1 MLVDS
6 NFFVSG
12 VIDFRDS
19 IESWGILDLSVAMA
33 YSMISVY
40 GKNGRSISAAA
51 ALLRGYNSV
60 RPLTEE
66 ERKHLI
72 LLIACRL
79 SCSVTLGAYAYH
91 KDPENEYLLLHAQPA
106 WETLDLIWGT
116 DEMRRAD
123 MAKALNRVFDLACA
137 GQVDSSTEIIPCVDL
152 CFPDPRVGDPLQE
165 MREDWVDDATRS
177 VKRRR
182 STFR

>member
-1 MLVDS
+1 M
-6 NFFVSG
+6 
-12 VIDFRDS
+12 
-19 IESWGILDLSVAMA
+19 DLTVAMA

-60 RPLTEE
+60 CPLTEQ

-79 SCSVTLGAYAYH
+79 SCSVTLGAYTYH
-91 KDPENEYLLLHAQPA
+91 KNPENEYLLLHAQPA
-106 WETLDLIWGT
+106 WEALDLIWGT
-116 DEMRRAD
+116 DETRRSDIANVI
-123 MAKALNRVFDLACA
+123 NRVFGLACA
-137 GQVDSSTEIIPCVDL
+137 AKVDPEVSIISCSDL
-152 CFPDPRVGDPLQE
+152 SFPDPSIGDPMKEVRQE
-165 MREDWVDDATRS
+165 LVDDPTRAT
-177 VKRRR
+177 KRRR

>member
-1 MLVDS
+1 
-6 NFFVSG
+6 
-12 VIDFRDS
+12 
-19 IESWGILDLSVAMA
+19 MA

-51 ALLRGYNSV
+51 ALLRGFNSV
-60 RPLTEE
+60 RPLAEE

-79 SCSVTLGAYAYH
+79 TCSVTLGAYSYH
-91 KDPENEYLLLHAQPA
+91 KDPKNEYLLLHALPA

-116 DEMRRAD
+116 DEIRRAD
-123 MAKALNRVFDLACA
+123 MAMVLNRVFDQACA
-137 GQVDSSTEIIPCVDL
+137 GQVDQNSEIIPCTDL
-152 CFPDPRVGDPLQE
+152 SFPDPRIGDP
-165 MREDWVDDATRS
+165 MNGIREDLVDDPTRAT
-177 VKRRR
+177 KRRR